1 MKKYQWMNTT
11 VYHISKFSAWSVLII
26 FLGFFYFFLKS
37 SFPAIHEYGW
47 QFFINHEW
55 NPSLLQFG
63 ALGAIKGTL
72 ITSLIALI
80 IAIPV
85 SFGITIFILK
95 IAPLPMRKSLRI
107 AIDLLA
113 GIPSIIYGMWGLYAC
128 APFIGTYVQP
138 LMKSYFGNLPW
149 FGHLF
154 CDNFMGIGL
163 FTAGVVLSIMIIP
176 FITSIMQDV
185 FEMVP
190 NILLESVLSLGATTW
205 EAIWYV
211 IVPYGRIGFI
221 GGIMLGLGRALGETM
236 AVSFVIGNA
245 HTMTT
250 TLFGPANSI
259 TSSIAN
265 EFSESTEA
273 LYSSALIELGL
284 FLFVLTGIVVFF
296 SNLLLKY
303 IKQEHGH

>member
-1 MKKYQWMNTT
+1 
-11 VYHISKFSAWSVLII
+11 V
-26 FLGFFYFFLKS
+26 
-37 SFPAIHEYGW
+37 
-47 QFFINHEW
+47 
-55 NPSLLQFG
+55 
-63 ALGAIKGTL
+63 
-72 ITSLIALI
+72 IALV

-95 IAPLPMRKSLRI
+95 IAPVSMRKSLRI

-138 LMKSYFGNLPW
+138 IMKSYFVNLPW

-163 FTAGVVLSIMIIP
+163 FTAGVVLGIMIIP

-211 IVPYGRIGFI
+211 IIPYGRIGFI

-265 EFSESTEA
+265 EFTEA
-273 LYSSALIELGL
+273 TEVLYSSALIELGL
-284 FLFVLTGIVVFF
+284 FLFVLTGVVVFL
-296 SNLLLKY
+296 SNVLLKY
-303 IKQEHGH
+303 IKREHGYPS